1 MFRILIAE
9 DDKETRRLME
19 DTLAD
24 AGYEPISAA
33 DGQEALELLTR
44 THVDLLILDVMMPRW
59 TVLPCWPRCAVPA
72 ASCRC

>member
-9 DDKETRRLME
+9 DDKGTRRLME

-33 DGQEALELLTR
+33 DGQETLELLT
-44 THVDLLILDVMMPRW
+44 
-59 TVLPCWPRCAVPA
+59 
-72 ASCRC
+72 